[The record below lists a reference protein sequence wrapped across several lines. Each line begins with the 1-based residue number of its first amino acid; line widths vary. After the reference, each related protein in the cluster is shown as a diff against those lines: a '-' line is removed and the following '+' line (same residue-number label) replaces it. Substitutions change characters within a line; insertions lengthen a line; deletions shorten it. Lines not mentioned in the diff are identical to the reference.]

1 MWLAIVQLHFALHQ
15 CLGLK
20 MLFFLR
26 VTKLGDRHL
35 ISSLSQIIMVQMP
48 TLETGDVYVVI
59 FCDKRLC
66 KAMQS

>member
-1 MWLAIVQLHFALHQ
+1 MWLAIVQLHFALNQ
-15 CLGLK
+15 CLRLK

-26 VTKLGDRHL
+26 VTKLGDWHL

-48 TLETGDVYVVI
+48 TLETWDVDVGI